1 MSNAGQIE
9 NPYWLTALI
18 EPQTQENGYLSVVNS
33 TNGFKFA
40 FPDNIPIYLN
50 QIDTKG
56 WTIAS
61 GQIKEA
67 SREIFSELNE
77 ILDISFTEI
86 THPYATSVIAIMSNE
101 QTDTT
106 GYAYNP
112 LDVDVQTANFLFS
125 DVFLGNDYNNP
136 QKSSNKTN
144 FEYELLIHEIGHAM
158 GLKHPFKNQTG
169 DGVFLSSKEENNK
182 WTVMSY
188 TFDKAF
194 FDGSYRMLD
203 IASLANIYGINENY
217 NSESNIYKFSPIQ
230 GLIIIDGNGEDT
242 ISADN
247 QILHTYIDLRQQSH
261 SYVGSKS
268 SLITDPF
275 QISVGNSLI
284 ENAQGGQGNDWLI
297 GNNLNNILRGN
308 SGNDVIYGGIGSD
321 TIYGGLGNDTIDLT
335 ETAAFSDTVV
345 FEDDIIQNG
354 IDSIYSFQLGQF
366 GDKLSFF
373 NFSSDDYLIDI
384 ISLEKNNLTN
394 ISGKIL
400 RFVGEEF
407 ISLDNLK
414 LLLNNENSK
423 LASVDF
429 KNDTSSIFINSKSHI
444 KGEDQK
450 VFYVENQNNYV
461 EVTHIATIIG
471 SDLQLSDWTSHN
483 IL

>member
-1 MSNAGQIE
+1 
-9 NPYWLTALI
+9 
-18 EPQTQENGYLSVVNS
+18 
-33 TNGFKFA
+33 
-40 FPDNIPIYLN
+40 
-50 QIDTKG
+50 
-56 WTIAS
+56 
-61 GQIKEA
+61 
-67 SREIFSELNE
+67 
-77 ILDISFTEI
+77 
-86 THPYATSVIAIMSNE
+86 
-101 QTDTT
+101 
-106 GYAYNP
+106 
-112 LDVDVQTANFLFS
+112 
-125 DVFLGNDYNNP
+125 
-136 QKSSNKTN
+136 
-144 FEYELLIHEIGHAM
+144 
-158 GLKHPFKNQTG
+158 
-169 DGVFLSSKEENNK
+169 
-182 WTVMSY
+182 
-188 TFDKAF
+188 
-194 FDGSYRMLD
+194 ML
-203 IASLANIYGINENY
+203 
-217 NSESNIYKFSPIQ
+217 
-230 GLIIIDGNGEDT
+230 
-242 ISADN
+242 
-247 QILHTYIDLRQQSH
+247 
-261 SYVGSKS
+261 
-268 SLITDPF
+268 
-275 QISVGNSLI
+275 
-284 ENAQGGQGNDWLI
+284 
-297 GNNLNNILRGN
+297 
-308 SGNDVIYGGIGSD
+308 
-321 TIYGGLGNDTIDLT
+321 
-335 ETAAFSDTVV
+335 